1 MDLNHL
7 AKLMI
12 EVMLPIAIL
21 VGAGAIWPSYFQE
34 IPSKTLRI
42 QLNRLV
48 LNLFFPAILF
58 SIAATTP
65 ITPGLLLVPLL
76 GGIGSL
82 LAAVVLY
89 LLLYHSPVGRNL
101 HNGTRAALVV
111 GGMFGNTFFIGM
123 PVLTFLYGPQ
133 AARYPA
139 FHDMLMT
146 MPLVWSLG
154 VWICT
159 RLGPPEANVGR
170 QPIWRVMLG
179 MPPIWAFIIGATL
192 HVTGLAFEP
201 LVHAARMIGE
211 ATIPIMMFVLG
222 LSIPWR
228 KLRPNGVILT
238 TAAVKLLLMPLL
250 AWIAAKL
257 LFAPANEPQY
267 AAVIETA
274 MPTMLTILILTDRF
288 HLDTEAGALLV
299 GWSTLLF
306 WFTLPFSLWLVHQF

>member
-1 MDLNHL
+1 MDIDQL
-7 AKLMI
+7 AKLMV
-12 EVMLPIAIL
+12 EVMLPIALL
-21 VGAGAIWPSYFQE
+21 VGAGAVWPAYFDE
-34 IPSKTLRI
+34 MPSRTLRT

-65 ITPGLLLVPLL
+65 ITPGLLSVPLL
-76 GGIGSL
+76 GGVGSL
-82 LAAVVLY
+82 LAAAALY
-89 LLLYHSPVGRNL
+89 GLLYRSPLGHEL
-101 HNGTRAALVV
+101 HDGTRAALVV
-111 GGMFGNTFFIGM
+111 GGMFGNTFYIGV
-123 PVLTFLYGPQ
+123 PVLTFLYGAQ

-146 MPLVWSLG
+146 MPVLWSLG

-159 RLGPPEANVGR
+159 RLGPAEAASGR

-179 MPPIWAFIIGATL
+179 MPPIWAFVVGSGMQSL
-192 HVTGLAFEP
+192 GWRFEP
-201 LVHAARMIGE
+201 LVRAAHMIGQ

-228 KLRPNGVILT
+228 DLKPSRVILG
-238 TAAVKLLLMPLL
+238 TAAVKLLLMPFLVL
-250 AWIAAKL
+250 AAAGL
-257 LFAPANEPQY
+257 LFAARGEPQQ
-267 AAVIETA
+267 AAVLEA
-274 MPTMLTILILTDRF
+274 GMPTMLTVLILTDRF

-306 WFTLPFSLWLVHQF
+306 WATLPLWLWLIH